1 MKLGKLDRST
11 LKLPLALS
19 GGRHATLA
27 DFAGHWQPVNR
38 YQAASTS
45 SSRMPVYA
53 ASTRDGSLRQLLRR
67 WSSQG
72 GLQLDDRLLQDYP
85 LPSTLAGFHH
95 LSLPQALLAL
105 QTLYAQEQVM
115 LELQGRQLLAWQ
127 DAPQPEPGASA
138 AGNCREAAC

>member
-1 MKLGKLDRST
+1 MSHETKTLLSLGLM
-11 LKLPLALS
+11 LLA
-19 GGRHATLA
+19 GCAGDAA
-27 DFAGHWQPVNR
+27 PDFAGHWQPVNR

-67 WSSQG
+67 WSTQG

-127 DAPQPEPGASA
+127 DAPLPEPGASA
-138 AGNCREAAC
+138 AGDCREAAC